1 MPGLTPVLVCL
12 GPGARIRPRL
22 EIDISRRRLPEE
34 DVLEIDG
41 IPFVRAPRCAVDL
54 IGRQPPELGLASID
68 AAIRG
73 GATTAGAVQRYLD
86 LHLGVHAH
94 PKVLRV
100 VGLADGRARSR
111 PESVM
116 RWIWVVVAGLPRPLV
131 NAEICDSS
139 GSLAG
144 IPDLLDLEAG
154 LVGECDGAHHR
165 ELRQHTSDNIR
176 EELFEGLNLE
186 VVRAT
191 SIDLWPRRPEL
202 VRRILAKHRRGS
214 NRDRSRDA
222 WYLRRAA

>member
-1 MPGLTPVLVCL
+1 MPRTREAALLGLTPVLVCL
-12 GPGARIRPRL
+12 GPGARIRPRP
-22 EIDISRRRLPEE
+22 EIDTSRRKLPDE
-34 DVLEIDG
+34 DVLDIDG

-54 IGRQPPELGLASID
+54 IGRQPPGLGLASID

-86 LHLGVHAH
+86 LHPGVHAH

-139 GSLAG
+139 GSTAG
-144 IPDLLDLEAG
+144 IPDLLDLDAG
-154 LVGECDGAHHR
+154 LVG
-165 ELRQHTSDNIR
+165 
-176 EELFEGLNLE
+176 
-186 VVRAT
+186 
-191 SIDLWPRRPEL
+191 
-202 VRRILAKHRRGS
+202 
-214 NRDRSRDA
+214 
-222 WYLRRAA
+222 